1 MTTMVAER
9 LRPFGTTIFTE
20 MTLLAQKHGAVNLA
34 QGFPDFDGPEF
45 VKQAGV
51 EAIRAGHNQYARM
64 FGLPA
69 LNAALA
75 SRWRERTGL
84 EVDPD
89 AQITVTSGC
98 TEAIAAAFLGLVNP
112 GDHVILIEP
121 FYDAHR
127 AGVALAGAMPRIV
140 TLRPPAPGREEE
152 GFSLDLDELARA
164 FRAEPKP
171 RAIVVNT
178 PHNPTGK
185 VFTREEL
192 ETIASLCVERDV
204 LAITDEVYEDLTY
217 DAARPHVHL
226 ATLPGMADRTV
237 TLSSLGKGF
246 SLTGWKIGW
255 AIAAPALTKGVRAA
269 HQFLTFATATPLQL
283 GAIAAFEHGSQ
294 YLRELRAQF
303 KAQRDELSDALR
315 EFGLRVFASH
325 GTYFVMADFSPIA
338 AKLGVEDDRAFCR
351 VLTERA
357 GVTAIPPSVFYENPA
372 HGRHLVRFAYCKKPE
387 TMREAIARLARLP
400 R

>member
-75 SRWRERTGL
+75 KRWRERTGL

-98 TEAIAAAFLGLVNP
+98 TEAIASAFLGLVNP
-112 GDHVILIEP
+112 GDYVILIEP

-204 LAITDEVYEDLTY
+204 LAITDEVYEDLAY
-217 DAARPHVHL
+217 DPA
-226 ATLPGMADRTV
+226 
-237 TLSSLGKGF
+237 
-246 SLTGWKIGW
+246 
-255 AIAAPALTKGVRAA
+255 AAPRA
-269 HQFLTFATATPLQL
+269 P
-283 GAIAAFEHGSQ
+283 
-294 YLRELRAQF
+294 
-303 KAQRDELSDALR
+303 RDA
-315 EFGLRVFASH
+315 
-325 GTYFVMADFSPIA
+325 
-338 AKLGVEDDRAFCR
+338 
-351 VLTERA
+351 
-357 GVTAIPPSVFYENPA
+357 PPAWPS
-372 HGRHLVRFAYCKKPE
+372 GR
-387 TMREAIARLARLP
+387 
-400 R
+400 